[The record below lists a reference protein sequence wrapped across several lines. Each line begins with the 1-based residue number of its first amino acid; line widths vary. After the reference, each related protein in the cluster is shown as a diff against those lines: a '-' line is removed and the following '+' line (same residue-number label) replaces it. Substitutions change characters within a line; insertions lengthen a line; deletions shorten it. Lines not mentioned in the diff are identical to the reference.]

1 MQTLL
6 QFVRAHPI
14 GVSLTEDEREAYAF
28 LNVAAKRYRSHTV
41 ISRQDDTDERIFIVK
56 SGWGC
61 LYRELHNGGRQ
72 IIDTPLRGDII
83 GVRAVDGPN
92 YATLSAI
99 SELSL
104 FEVPKR
110 ALDRAMLLHQAIG
123 STLTR
128 AIARQNSILAEHLIN
143 AGRRNAITRTAHL
156 LLELEERLAA
166 YGLAARGRFDCPL
179 TQQDLADI
187 LGLTAVHVS
196 RTFGAL
202 RKADI
207 ASFKAG
213 SVEIIN
219 RTKLMKLS
227 SFDSEYLRLT

>member
-1 MQTLL
+1 M
-6 QFVRAHPI
+6 
-14 GVSLTEDEREAYAF
+14 SLTEDEREAYAF